1 MPNWIRLDRG
11 TRVRHRDEGFEGI
24 IAEGLTELCN
34 GPKRNP
40 DGKTQ
45 YRIKVA
51 GVERLNLAAECDLV
65 VLRGSPQSR
74 RTFSV
79 YVALLE
85 DVPNG
90 SGNDVYVGMTGL
102 TPEERF
108 ENHKRGYKA
117 GKKWVTKYGVRLLPE
132 LYEHLNPLSREDAD
146 LMEKETLPNEL
157 RRRGYK
163 VYGAH

>member
-1 MPNWIRLDRG
+1 MPNWIKLDRG
-11 TRVRHRDEGFEGI
+11 TRVRHRDEGYEGI
-24 IAEGLTELCN
+24 IAEDLTELCN
-34 GPKRNP
+34 GPNRNP
-40 DGKTQ
+40 DGRTQ

-79 YVALLE
+79 YV
-85 DVPNG
+85 
-90 SGNDVYVGMTGL
+90 GMTGL
-102 TPEERF
+102 TPEQRF

-132 LYEHLNPLSREDAD
+132 LYQHLNPLSREDAD